1 MGILVDLPAPTSGGT
16 YFIVVEPEVIRVGTS
31 SNIKTRLSNLR
42 VNTFRRVALLAWTA
56 SSEQYVHESFW
67 EDRITQTRGFFRL
80 SPSLLDFINGC
91 RVDLGFEEVEAILLW
106 EFGGP
111 LPYDG
116 VPRAGRARAG
126 GLSESEAQRYLQALL
141 TSPSRG
147 GASSRPESRH
157 MDIYN
162 APSPARRRRRS

>member
-116 VPRAGRARAG
+116 VPRAV
-126 GLSESEAQRYLQALL
+126 
-141 TSPSRG
+141 
-147 GASSRPESRH
+147 
-157 MDIYN
+157 
-162 APSPARRRRRS
+162 PARVRPDGPKDEESARKGRYYTHLRWHKNKPKDGCEFCTPRP